1 MNIPDQSGGV
11 FVKKM
16 IVFTLIIVCLF
27 SMTACGQAKEERKDI
42 EDIIVNRTFVY
53 EKEGFGGEFT
63 IQINDDGTFGYY
75 EGLLSSYIGMGSWIV
90 DNDILVLSDDGGM
103 GYPLVNRFEVKDGDL
118 VFLSED
124 SSNFM
129 YVHVEIGRAS
139 CRERVSA

>member
-53 EKEGFGGEFT
+53 EK
-63 IQINDDGTFGYY
+63 
-75 EGLLSSYIGMGSWIV
+75 
-90 DNDILVLSDDGGM
+90 
-103 GYPLVNRFEVKDGDL
+103 
-118 VFLSED
+118 
-124 SSNFM
+124 
-129 YVHVEIGRAS
+129 IGRAS
-139 CRERVSA
+139 CRERV